1 MYLEHNEPKF
11 ANDSKKNAA
20 FLEMYQLGM
29 LWRWNKANE
38 QKQR

>member
-20 FLEMYQLGM
+20 FLEKEHGISGL
-29 LWRWNKANE
+29 NF
-38 QKQR
+38 